1 MIQKCND
8 VMAERRMTMENSKNF
23 LDAEKISEILKRGNT
38 VEVKE
43 TKKGITI
50 LEVSRKIRYK
60 EDEDEEDVKTRN

>member
-1 MIQKCND
+1 
-8 VMAERRMTMENSKNF
+8 MENSKNF

>member
-1 MIQKCND
+1 
-8 VMAERRMTMENSKNF
+8 MENSKDF

-43 TKKGITI
+43 TKQGITI

-60 EDEDEEDVKTRN
+60 EDEETDKDD